1 MPATN
6 ESTSYVGYPATNE
19 ITSEQAL
26 QNIVYPSMEHHQQ
39 QHAATGYSPGMHEA
53 FMMKWKVPLGL
64 IMIIFVEVAHHLN
77 VLQNMLETGA
87 VNPADFAV
95 PVTNDEEMAS
105 INAWLERLSQ
115 NVAQDPMML
124 DSMYSIPYVP
134 PSDPYAD
141 LLEQQPSQAVD
152 DPYVHS
158 HPIFQEGGHAITGQR
173 DHYMPQQDILMMDHQ
188 GFQPTIH
195 TTTNLMNANVKSNA
209 SFSDKNKHK
218 APIDG
223 GRRDKSETTETF
235 QAIKNSKTSSEDRKN
250 LTTLANVFNEKGN
263 NTSSPRS
270 FPPYKEET
278 KKRDLDKGQ
287 QQQKETNPS
296 TQRKPVNKDVMD
308 ILASDLSD
316 LTIKNKEQLY
326 PNVSQD
332 TRKQHKALLN
342 LIRQQINVAYNHSRK
357 ENNGN
362 KPPTTTTIIHRT

>member
-1 MPATN
+1 
-6 ESTSYVGYPATNE
+6 
-19 ITSEQAL
+19 
-26 QNIVYPSMEHHQQ
+26 
-39 QHAATGYSPGMHEA
+39 
-53 FMMKWKVPLGL
+53 
-64 IMIIFVEVAHHLN
+64 MIIFVEVAHHLN
-77 VLQNMLETGA
+77 VLQSMLETGA
-87 VNPADFAV
+87 VNPVDFAV

-141 LLEQQPSQAVD
+141 LLEQQQPQPQAVE

-158 HPIFQEGGHAITGQR
+158 HPIFQEGGHGITGQR
-173 DHYMPQQDILMMDHQ
+173 DHYMPQQDMLMMDHQ

-195 TTTNLMNANVKSNA
+195 STTNLMNANVKSNA

-223 GRRDKSETTETF
+223 GRRDKSETIETF
-235 QAIKNSKTSSEDRKN
+235 QAIKTNKASSEDRKN

-263 NTSSPRS
+263 NTSSLRS
-270 FPPYKEET
+270 FPPSKKET
-278 KKRDLDKGQ
+278 KKNDLDKGQ
-287 QQQKETNPS
+287 QQQLAKETKPS

-332 TRKQHKALLN
+332 TRKQHRALLN
-342 LIRQQINVAYNHSRK
+342 LIRQQINNAYNNSRK
-357 ENNGN
+357 ETNGN
-362 KPPTTTTIIHRT
+362 NKSSTTTTTITHRT

>member
-1 MPATN
+1 
-6 ESTSYVGYPATNE
+6 
-19 ITSEQAL
+19 
-26 QNIVYPSMEHHQQ
+26 
-39 QHAATGYSPGMHEA
+39 
-53 FMMKWKVPLGL
+53 
-64 IMIIFVEVAHHLN
+64 MIIFVEVAHHLN

-95 PVTNDEEMAS
+95 PVSNDEEMAS

-141 LLEQQPSQAVD
+141 LLEQQQPSQPVE

-158 HPIFQEGGHAITGQR
+158 HPIFQEGGHGITGQR
-173 DHYMPQQDILMMDHQ
+173 DHYMPQQDMLMMGHQ

-209 SFSDKNKHK
+209 SFTDKNKHK

-235 QAIKNSKTSSEDRKN
+235 QAIKTSKASSEDRKN

-263 NTSSPRS
+263 NTTRS
-270 FPPYKEET
+270 FPPSNKEET

-287 QQQKETNPS
+287 QQQQKETKPS
-296 TQRKPVNKDVMD
+296 THRKPVNKDVMD

-342 LIRQQINVAYNHSRK
+342 LIRQQINVAYNNRRK
-357 ENNGN
+357 ENSNGN
-362 KPPTTTTIIHRT
+362 KPSSTTTIIHRT

>member
-1 MPATN
+1 
-6 ESTSYVGYPATNE
+6 
-19 ITSEQAL
+19 
-26 QNIVYPSMEHHQQ
+26 
-39 QHAATGYSPGMHEA
+39 
-53 FMMKWKVPLGL
+53 
-64 IMIIFVEVAHHLN
+64 MILSVEVAHHLN

-141 LLEQQPSQAVD
+141 LLEQQQQPAVE

-158 HPIFQEGGHAITGQR
+158 HPIFQETHGITGQR
-173 DHYMPQQDILMMDHQ
+173 DHYLFQQDMIMMDHQ
-188 GFQPTIH
+188 GFQPNIH
-195 TTTNLMNANVKSNA
+195 STTNLMNANVKSNA

-218 APIDG
+218 VPIDG
-223 GRRDKSETTETF
+223 GRRDKSEITETF
-235 QAIKNSKTSSEDRKN
+235 QAIKTNTSAEARKN

-263 NTSSPRS
+263 NTSRSSPPS
-270 FPPYKEET
+270 ETSKSKDNDKEQQQSARET
-278 KKRDLDKGQ
+278 KH
-287 QQQKETNPS
+287 S
-296 TQRKPVNKDVMD
+296 TQQRKPVNKDVMD
-308 ILASDLSD
+308 LLASDLSN

-326 PNVSQD
+326 PNVSKD

-342 LIRQQINVAYNHSRK
+342 LIRRQINNAYNNSKKRK
-357 ENNGN
+357 NDNTST
-362 KPPTTTTIIHRT
+362 KTTNIINHRT